1 MVERAPRSIN
11 HKAIIARSSEYHNQP
26 LYHGPLSSGN
36 SQTWVSINISM
47 DTKELKRRA
56 GIVEQVGRT
65 DEEII
70 RVLELAIS
78 KMDFGS
84 PDDAR
89 YYVDQAVKALRTRA
103 KRQPS

>member
-1 MVERAPRSIN
+1 
-11 HKAIIARSSEYHNQP
+11 
-26 LYHGPLSSGN
+26 
-36 SQTWVSINISM
+36 M

-65 DEEII
+65 DDEII

-89 YYVDQAVKALRTRA
+89 YYVDQAVQALR
-103 KRQPS
+103 KRVMGQRS

>member
-1 MVERAPRSIN
+1 MRTIVAYLRTP
-11 HKAIIARSSEYHNQP
+11 
-26 LYHGPLSSGN
+26 G
-36 SQTWVSINISM
+36 VSLNISM

-65 DEEII
+65 DDEII

-89 YYVDQAVKALRTRA
+89 YYVDQAVQALR
-103 KRQPS
+103 KRVMGQRS

>member
-1 MVERAPRSIN
+1 
-11 HKAIIARSSEYHNQP
+11 
-26 LYHGPLSSGN
+26 
-36 SQTWVSINISM
+36 M

-65 DEEII
+65 DDEII

-89 YYVDQAVKALRTRA
+89 YYVDQAVQALR
-103 KRQPS
+103 KRVMGQHS